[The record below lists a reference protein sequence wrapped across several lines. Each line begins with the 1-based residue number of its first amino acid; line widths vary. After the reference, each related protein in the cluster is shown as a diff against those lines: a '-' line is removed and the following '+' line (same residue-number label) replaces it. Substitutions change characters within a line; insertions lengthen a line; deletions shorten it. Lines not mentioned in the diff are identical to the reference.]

1 MIEYLRIENLA
12 LLERA
17 EIDFTE
23 GFTAVT
29 GETGAGKSVLLGAL
43 AMLSGARCGKE
54 AVGGHSDTCRV
65 EAVLRFKDTSKID
78 RLLESSGLPPCEDGT
93 LLISRVVGISKPSR
107 AFVNSSPAPLSFLSK
122 LGGYWIDVH
131 GPGEP
136 QKLFS
141 RKNQLEMLDTFAGDS
156 QLLEEY
162 MRIYSERRQM
172 LSNIESL
179 SQTKSLGEDEIEFL
193 RSRIAAIDAVNP
205 TEESIAELEEKS
217 KLAEAASDIVEKSS
231 AVAEAIDGD
240 GGILE
245 KLAAASKFASE
256 ISRFSA
262 AAESLSERLRGVGL
276 ELADISSEYGNLAR
290 SSNMDEAQIETVRRK
305 MTDWLGLCRKFGNS
319 VESVLSARREMAAKI
334 ENQSDVRATMEKL
347 RRRADELLESLVP
360 IAEKILK
367 AREKAAKKLAERAS
381 KTLLGLGFKNAR
393 FDISISAESEPSP
406 DCGSS
411 CEFMFMANPGQPL
424 LPLAKIA
431 SSGELARVM
440 LALKTTLADADAT
453 PLLVFD
459 EVDANVGGEIGAE
472 VGKRLAELSKGHQV
486 FCVTHLPQVAA
497 CANGH
502 FLVEKSQTKT
512 STSVSIARID
522 GDKKRR
528 VSELA
533 RMLGDR
539 NSESAVAH
547 AQKLLDKKF

>member
-78 RLLESSGLPPCEDGT
+78 KLLESSGLPPCEDGT

-122 LGGYWIDVH
+122 LGGYWIDFH

-512 STSVSIARID
+512 STSVSITRID

>member
-78 RLLESSGLPPCEDGT
+78 KLLESSGLPPCEDGT

-122 LGGYWIDVH
+122 LGGYWIDFH

-319 VESVLSARREMAAKI
+319 VESVLSARREMATKI

>member
-78 RLLESSGLPPCEDGT
+78 KLLESSGLPTCEDGT

-122 LGGYWIDVH
+122 LGGYWIDFH

-162 MRIYSERRQM
+162 MRIYSERRQI

-472 VGKRLAELSKGHQV
+472 VGKMLAELSKGHQV

>member
-1 MIEYLRIENLA
+1 
-12 LLERA
+12 
-17 EIDFTE
+17 
-23 GFTAVT
+23 
-29 GETGAGKSVLLGAL
+29 
-43 AMLSGARCGKE
+43 
-54 AVGGHSDTCRV
+54 
-65 EAVLRFKDTSKID
+65 
-78 RLLESSGLPPCEDGT
+78 
-93 LLISRVVGISKPSR
+93 
-107 AFVNSSPAPLSFLSK
+107 
-122 LGGYWIDVH
+122 
-131 GPGEP
+131 
-136 QKLFS
+136 
-141 RKNQLEMLDTFAGDS
+141 MLDTFAGDS

-502 FLVEKSQTKT
+502 FLVEKFQTKT

>member
-78 RLLESSGLPPCEDGT
+78 KLLESSGLPPCEDGT

-122 LGGYWIDVH
+122 LGGYWIDFH

-381 KTLLGLGFKNAR
+381 KTLLGLGIKNAR

-502 FLVEKSQTKT
+502 FLVEKFQTKT

>member
-78 RLLESSGLPPCEDGT
+78 KLLESSGLPPCEDGT

-122 LGGYWIDVH
+122 LGGYWIDFH

-162 MRIYSERRQM
+162 MRIYSERRQI

-522 GDKKRR
+522 GDKKHR

>member
-122 LGGYWIDVH
+122 LGGYWIDFH

-245 KLAAASKFASE
+245 KLVAASKFASE

-440 LALKTTLADADAT
+440 LALKTTLANADAT

-502 FLVEKSQTKT
+502 FLVEKFQTKT

>member
-12 LLERA
+12 LLKRA

-122 LGGYWIDVH
+122 LGGYWIDFH

>member
-78 RLLESSGLPPCEDGT
+78 KLLESSGLPPCEDGT

-122 LGGYWIDVH
+122 LGGYWIDFH

-162 MRIYSERRQM
+162 MRIYSERRQI
-172 LSNIESL
+172 LSNIELL

-231 AVAEAIDGD
+231 AVAEAIDDD

>member
-122 LGGYWIDVH
+122 LGGYWIDFH

-217 KLAEAASDIVEKSS
+217 KLAEVASDIVEKSS

-347 RRRADELLESLVP
+347 RRCADELLESLVP

-502 FLVEKSQTKT
+502 FLVEKFQTKT

>member
-122 LGGYWIDVH
+122 LGGYWIDFH

-393 FDISISAESEPSP
+393 FDISISAGSEPSP

-512 STSVSIARID
+512 STSVSITRID

>member
-78 RLLESSGLPPCEDGT
+78 KLLESSGLPPCEDGT

-122 LGGYWIDVH
+122 LGGYWIDFH

-193 RSRIAAIDAVNP
+193 RSRIAVIDAVNP

-512 STSVSIARID
+512 STSVSITRID

>member
-122 LGGYWIDVH
+122 LGGYWIDFH

-305 MTDWLGLCRKFGNS
+305 MTDWLGLCRKFGSS

>member
-54 AVGGHSDTCRV
+54 VVGGHSDTCRV

-122 LGGYWIDVH
+122 LGGYWIDFH

-512 STSVSIARID
+512 STSVSITRID

>member
-78 RLLESSGLPPCEDGT
+78 KLLESSGLPPCEDGT

-122 LGGYWIDVH
+122 LGGYWIDFH

-347 RRRADELLESLVP
+347 RRRSDELLESLVP

>member
-122 LGGYWIDVH
+122 LGGYWIDFH

-334 ENQSDVRATMEKL
+334 EKQSDVRATMEKL

>member
-78 RLLESSGLPPCEDGT
+78 KLLESSGLPPCEDGT

-122 LGGYWIDVH
+122 LGGYWIDFH

-502 FLVEKSQTKT
+502 FLVEKFQTKT

>member
-78 RLLESSGLPPCEDGT
+78 KLLESSGLPPCEDGT

-122 LGGYWIDVH
+122 LGGYWIDFH

-156 QLLEEY
+156 QLIEEY

>member
-93 LLISRVVGISKPSR
+93 LLVSRVVGISKPSR

-122 LGGYWIDVH
+122 LGGYWIDFH

-502 FLVEKSQTKT
+502 FLVEKFQTKT
-512 STSVSIARID
+512 STSVSITRID

>member
-122 LGGYWIDVH
+122 LGGYWIDFH

-262 AAESLSERLRGVGL
+262 AAESLSERLRGMGL

>member
-54 AVGGHSDTCRV
+54 VVGGHSDTCRV

-122 LGGYWIDVH
+122 LGGDWIDFH

-502 FLVEKSQTKT
+502 FLVEKFQTKT

>member
-54 AVGGHSDTCRV
+54 VVGGHSDTCRV

-78 RLLESSGLPPCEDGT
+78 KLLESSGLPPCEDGT

-122 LGGYWIDVH
+122 LGGYWIDFH

-522 GDKKRR
+522 DDKKRR

>member
-122 LGGYWIDVH
+122 LGGYWIDFH

-156 QLLEEY
+156 QLLKEY

-502 FLVEKSQTKT
+502 FLVEKFQTKT

>member
-107 AFVNSSPAPLSFLSK
+107 AFVNSSPGPLSFLSK
-122 LGGYWIDVH
+122 LGGYWIDFH

-502 FLVEKSQTKT
+502 FLVEKFQTKT

>member
-78 RLLESSGLPPCEDGT
+78 KLLESSGLPPCEDGT

-122 LGGYWIDVH
+122 LGGYWIDFH

-459 EVDANVGGEIGAE
+459 EVDANVGGDIGAE

-502 FLVEKSQTKT
+502 FLVEKFQTKT
-512 STSVSIARID
+512 STSVSITRID

>member
-78 RLLESSGLPPCEDGT
+78 KLLESSGLPPCEDGT

-122 LGGYWIDVH
+122 LGGYWIDFH

-367 AREKAAKKLAERAS
+367 AREKAAKKLAECAS

-440 LALKTTLADADAT
+440 LALKTTLANADAT

-502 FLVEKSQTKT
+502 FLVEKFQTKT

>member
-122 LGGYWIDVH
+122 LGGYWIDFH

-162 MRIYSERRQM
+162 MRIYSERRQI

-179 SQTKSLGEDEIEFL
+179 SQAKSLGEDEIEFL

-472 VGKRLAELSKGHQV
+472 VGNRLAELSKGHQV

>member
-78 RLLESSGLPPCEDGT
+78 KLLESSGLPPCEDGT

-122 LGGYWIDVH
+122 LGGYWIDFH

-162 MRIYSERRQM
+162 MRIYSERRQI

>member
-122 LGGYWIDVH
+122 LGGYWIDFH

-347 RRRADELLESLVP
+347 RRRADELIESLVP

-502 FLVEKSQTKT
+502 FLVEKFQTKT
-512 STSVSIARID
+512 STNVSITRID

>member
-78 RLLESSGLPPCEDGT
+78 KLLESSGLPPCEDGT

-122 LGGYWIDVH
+122 LGGYWIDFH

-162 MRIYSERRQM
+162 MRIYSERRQI

-431 SSGELARVM
+431 SSGELARMM

>member
-122 LGGYWIDVH
+122 LGGYWIDFH

-162 MRIYSERRQM
+162 MRIYSERRQI

-472 VGKRLAELSKGHQV
+472 VGKRLAELSKSHQV

>member
-78 RLLESSGLPPCEDGT
+78 KLLESSGLPTCEDGT

-122 LGGYWIDVH
+122 LGGYWIDFH

-162 MRIYSERRQM
+162 MRIYSERRQI

-512 STSVSIARID
+512 STSVSITRID

>member
-122 LGGYWIDVH
+122 LGGYWIDFH

-393 FDISISAESEPSP
+393 FDISISAESDPSP

-502 FLVEKSQTKT
+502 FLVEKFQTKT

>member
-78 RLLESSGLPPCEDGT
+78 RLLESSGLPTCEDGT

-122 LGGYWIDVH
+122 LGGYWIDFH

-502 FLVEKSQTKT
+502 FLVEKFQTKT

>member
-78 RLLESSGLPPCEDGT
+78 KLLESSGLPPCEDGT

-122 LGGYWIDVH
+122 LGGYWIDFH

-334 ENQSDVRATMEKL
+334 ENQSDVKATMEKL

-440 LALKTTLADADAT
+440 LALKTTLANADAT

-502 FLVEKSQTKT
+502 FLVEKFQTKT

>member
-122 LGGYWIDVH
+122 LGGYWIDFH

-393 FDISISAESEPSP
+393 FDISISAESDPSP

-502 FLVEKSQTKT
+502 FLVEKFQTKT
-512 STSVSIARID
+512 STSVSITRID

>member
-122 LGGYWIDVH
+122 LGGYWIDFH

-217 KLAEAASDIVEKSS
+217 KLAEVASDIVEKSS

-512 STSVSIARID
+512 STSVSITRID